1 MKLSKKLYLYGNTKT
16 IKPYFRTNFFDMET
30 QKRSKGL
37 YWILFFASVAA
48 FFLLYAF
55 KGEMLTLS
63 LPFVVTFFALAMD
76 IM

>member
-1 MKLSKKLYLYGNTKT
+1 
-16 IKPYFRTNFFDMET
+16 MET

-37 YWILFFASVAA
+37 YWILFFASVAV
-48 FFLLYAF
+48 FFLLLAF
-55 KGEMLTLS
+55 KGEMLTLA

>member
-1 MKLSKKLYLYGNTKT
+1 
-16 IKPYFRTNFFDMET
+16 MET

-37 YWILFFASVAA
+37 YWLLFFASVAA
-48 FFLLYAF
+48 FFLLLTF
-55 KGEMLTLS
+55 KGEMLTLA

>member
-1 MKLSKKLYLYGNTKT
+1 
-16 IKPYFRTNFFDMET
+16 MET

-48 FFLLYAF
+48 FFLLYVF